1 MHRLESV
8 EESPQTAAHAVAEAV
23 VERSYGRLLGLLATR
38 TRDVAG
44 AEDALSSAVAAALV
58 DWPAQGVPR
67 NPEAWVR
74 AVAKRRCIDAARRRR
89 SAERA
94 AGHLQLL
101 AEELHAAT
109 ERPDEGSVLSL
120 VCAHP
125 AIEPGVRAPL
135 VLQALC
141 GFDAAAI
148 GSALRTSPAAMS
160 QRLVRAKK
168 RMREV
173 GRRFH
178 APAPT
183 ALAEERD
190 ALQADVR
197 AALSQ
202 LARAP
207 GRRARHERAS
217 LSPRCE
223 RSACRTSASRPR

>member
-1 MHRLESV
+1 MQRLDSNESN
-8 EESPQTAAHAVAEAV
+8 EGGAHAVAEAV
-23 VERSYGRLLGLLATR
+23 AERSYGRLLGLLATR

-44 AEDALSSAVAAALV
+44 AEDALSSALAAALV
-58 DWPAQGVPR
+58 DWPAHGVPR
-67 NPEAWVR
+67 NPEAWVL

-94 AGHLQLL
+94 AGHLRLL

-109 ERPDEGSVLSL
+109 ERPDEGCVLSL

-148 GSALRTSPAAMS
+148 GSALRASPAAMS

-168 RMREV
+168 RIRDA
-173 GRRFH
+173 GRRFDA
-178 APAPT
+178 APAAVLAAQRE
-183 ALAEERD
+183 ALR
-190 ALQADVR
+190 ADVR

-207 GRRARHERAS
+207 GRRRTPPHRRS
-217 LSPRCE
+217 RLLGPRTL
-223 RSACRTSASRPR
+223 R